1 MRKNLLSKAALIA
14 ILGLASCQVSLAST
28 ADTISTK
35 KVTWEDIANDQDT
48 PENVLMYGMG
58 NKAQRYSPLTEINT
72 ETVKDLVP
80 VWNYSFGGEKQRGQE
95 SQALVHDG
103 IIYVTGSYS
112 RLFALDAKTGKRIW
126 EYNHRL
132 PAEIRPCC
140 DVVNR
145 GAAIF
150 GDKVFFGTL
159 DAGIVA
165 LNKDTGKV
173 VWKKKFG
180 WRYRNIKAEE
190 YNSFK
195 RLVLEI
201 ALDVNDLHIWNVSEN
216 MKVLDFGYFE
226 CLLSRHNWERNHY
239 CSTSYTYSTS
249 HTYYNTSDNT

>member
-180 WRYRNIKAEE
+180 YDNNPGKGHEDGYTMTGAPT
-190 YNSFK
+190 
-195 RLVLEI
+195 LVKDQKTGKVLLVHGSSGDEFGVMGKLF
-201 ALDVNDLHIWNVSEN
+201 ALDPETGEEVWMRPLVEGHV
-216 MKVLDFGYFE
+216 G
-226 CLLSRHNWERNHY
+226 R
-239 CSTSYTYSTS
+239 
-249 HTYYNTSDNT
+249 